1 MVITATKVEI
11 HMSFVGNFTSYPLIK
26 LKSTTTPATGHA
38 AIIKTAIFAVCVNGA
53 MVKIPSTH
61 KGKKIFLLKG
71 IFLKK

>member
-38 AIIKTAIFAVCVNGA
+38 AIIKTANLAVCVNGV
-53 MVKIPSTH
+53 MVKMPSTH
-61 KGKKIFLLKG
+61 NG
-71 IFLKK
+71 